1 MAMKS
6 FKEYTKSLKEGF
18 LDDDNKEQLA
28 ADNFSTVEEKETPF
42 PEDNL
47 DDDLTTPNEAGDDD
61 DVDLSDEL
69 GTSDAEA
76 DKTEKEDLADLK
88 LDELGD
94 DDVKDSGDQK
104 QEEKEAEREVAERT
118 ADNMAELKDAIA
130 TLTTK
135 LEAIS
140 DKIDNAGTSEGEGT
154 EGGTDDLAGLE
165 NLDLPTEG
173 GEGEGA
179 PAEGGADEG
188 AGVPTEGGETAPAEG
203 SEGAPA
209 EGGEAGGEG
218 GEAGGEEEQNAGSD
232 EDFGE
237 DEVDETKSEA
247 YNFYAKKG
255 SILNSNSGSLIGKA
269 MNDKLYE
276 FQEDF
281 MNIAKAKIR
290 QLVEAEKKRLK
301 ENHFNF

>member
-1 MAMKS
+1 MKS

-61 DVDLSDEL
+61 VDLSDEL
-69 GTSDAEA
+69 GTADAEA

-140 DKIDNAGTSEGEGT
+140 DKIDNAGSGEGEGA

-165 NLDLPTEG
+165 NLDLPAEG
-173 GEGEGA
+173 DEGEGA
-179 PAEGGADEG
+179 PAEGGASEG
-188 AGVPTEGGETAPAEG
+188 AGAPAEG
-203 SEGAPA
+203 GEAAPADNVEGAPA
-209 EGGEAGGEG
+209 EGGESAPAE
-218 GEAGGEEEQNAGSD
+218 GGEEEQNAGSD

>member
-1 MAMKS
+1 M
-6 FKEYTKSLKEGF
+6 
-18 LDDDNKEQLA
+18 A

-47 DDDLTTPNEAGDDD
+47 DDDLTTPNEAGDD

-140 DKIDNAGTSEGEGT
+140 DKIDNAGSGEGEGA

-165 NLDLPTEG
+165 KLDLPNEVG
-173 GEGEGA
+173 DGERA
-179 PAEGGADEG
+179 PAAGAADQGADEQ
-188 AGVPTEGGETAPAEG
+188 P
-203 SEGAPA
+203 
-209 EGGEAGGEG
+209 
-218 GEAGGEEEQNAGSD
+218 
-232 EDFGE
+232 
-237 DEVDETKSEA
+237 
-247 YNFYAKKG
+247 
-255 SILNSNSGSLIGKA
+255 
-269 MNDKLYE
+269 
-276 FQEDF
+276 
-281 MNIAKAKIR
+281 
-290 QLVEAEKKRLK
+290 
-301 ENHFNF
+301 

>member
-1 MAMKS
+1 MPIKS

-61 DVDLSDEL
+61 VDLSDEL
-69 GTSDAEA
+69 GTADAEA

-140 DKIDNAGTSEGEGT
+140 DKIDNAGSGEGEGA

-165 NLDLPTEG
+165 NLDLPAEG
-173 GEGEGA
+173 GEGEGV
-179 PAEGGADEG
+179 PAEGGA
-188 AGVPTEGGETAPAEG
+188 GEDA
-203 SEGAPA
+203 GAPA
-209 EGGEAGGEG
+209 EGGEAAPADNGEG
-218 GEAGGEEEQNAGSD
+218 APAEDGEVGGEEEQNAGSD

-269 MNDKLYE
+269 MNEKLYE

>member
-47 DDDLTTPNEAGDDD
+47 DDDLTTPNEAGDD

-165 NLDLPTEG
+165 NLDLPAEG
-173 GEGEGA
+173 GEGEGT
-179 PAEGGADEG
+179 PAESGAGEG
-188 AGVPTEGGETAPAEG
+188 ASDVGGEGGEA
-203 SEGAPA
+203 APA
-209 EGGEAGGEG
+209 EGGEGAPTEG
-218 GEAGGEEEQNAGSD
+218 DETGGEEEQNAGSD

>member
-61 DVDLSDEL
+61 VDLSDEL
-69 GTSDAEA
+69 GTADAEA

-88 LDELGD
+88 LDELED
-94 DDVKDSGDQK
+94 DNVNDSGDQK

-140 DKIDNAGTSEGEGT
+140 DKIDNAGSGEGEGA

-165 NLDLPTEG
+165 NLDLPAEG

-179 PAEGGADEG
+179 PAEGGAGEG
-188 AGVPTEGGETAPAEG
+188 A
-203 SEGAPA
+203 GAPA
-209 EGGEAGGEG
+209 EGGEAAPADNSEGAPAEG

>member
-1 MAMKS
+1 MKS

-47 DDDLTTPNEAGDDD
+47 DDDLTTPNEAGDD

-140 DKIDNAGTSEGEGT
+140 DKIDNAGSGEGEGA

-165 NLDLPTEG
+165 NLDLPAEG

-179 PAEGGADEG
+179 PAEGGAGEG
-188 AGVPTEGGETAPAEG
+188 ASAPAEG
-203 SEGAPA
+203 EEAAPAEGGEGAPA
-209 EGGEAGGEG
+209 EGGEAS
-218 GEAGGEEEQNAGSD
+218 GEEEQNAGSD

-290 QLVEAEKKRLK
+290 QFVEIEKKRLK

>member
-47 DDDLTTPNEAGDDD
+47 DDDLTTPNEAGDD

-140 DKIDNAGTSEGEGT
+140 DKIDNAGTGEGEGA
-154 EGGTDDLAGLE
+154 EGGSDDLAGLE
-165 NLDLPTEG
+165 NLDLPAEG

-179 PAEGGADEG
+179 PAEGGAGEG
-188 AGVPTEGGETAPAEG
+188 AGAPAEGGETAPAEG
-203 SEGAPA
+203 GEGASA
-209 EGGEAGGEG
+209 EGGET
-218 GEAGGEEEQNAGSD
+218 GGEEEQNAGSD

>member
-61 DVDLSDEL
+61 IDLSDEL

-140 DKIDNAGTSEGEGT
+140 DKIDNAGSGEGEGA

-165 NLDLPTEG
+165 NLDLPAEG
-173 GEGEGA
+173 GEGEGT
-179 PAEGGADEG
+179 PAEGGAGEG
-188 AGVPTEGGETAPAEG
+188 VGDTSSEGGEAAPAEG

-209 EGGEAGGEG
+209 EG

>member
-1 MAMKS
+1 MKS

-47 DDDLTTPNEAGDDD
+47 DDDLTTPNEAGDD

-140 DKIDNAGTSEGEGT
+140 DKIDNAGTGEGEGA

-173 GEGEGA
+173 GEAGEGEGT
-179 PAEGGADEG
+179 PAEGGAGEG
-188 AGVPTEGGETAPAEG
+188 ASDVGGEGGEAAPAEG

-209 EGGEAGGEG
+209 EG

-276 FQEDF
+276 FQEVF

>member
-61 DVDLSDEL
+61 IDLSDEL

-140 DKIDNAGTSEGEGT
+140 DKIDNAGSGEGEGA

-165 NLDLPTEG
+165 NLDLPAEG
-173 GEGEGA
+173 GEGEGT
-179 PAEGGADEG
+179 PAEDGAGEG
-188 AGVPTEGGETAPAEG
+188 ASDVGGEGGEAAPAEG

-209 EGGEAGGEG
+209 EG

>member
-1 MAMKS
+1 MTMS
-6 FKEYTKSLKEGF
+6 IFQT
-18 LDDDNKEQLA
+18 
-28 ADNFSTVEEKETPF
+28 
-42 PEDNL
+42 NL
-47 DDDLTTPNEAGDDD
+47 VL
-61 DVDLSDEL
+61 
-69 GTSDAEA
+69 
-76 DKTEKEDLADLK
+76 KTEKEDLADLK

-140 DKIDNAGTSEGEGT
+140 DKIDNAGTGEGEGA
-154 EGGTDDLAGLE
+154 EGGSDDLAGLE
-165 NLDLPTEG
+165 NLDLPSEG

-179 PAEGGADEG
+179 PAEGGAGEG
-188 AGVPTEGGETAPAEG
+188 ASTEGGEGGE
-203 SEGAPA
+203 SAPA
-209 EGGEAGGEG
+209 EGGEGAPAEG

-255 SILNSNSGSLIGKA
+255 SILNSSSGSLIGKA

>member
-42 PEDNL
+42 PEDSL
-47 DDDLTTPNEAGDDD
+47 DDDLTTPNEAGDD

-140 DKIDNAGTSEGEGT
+140 DKIDNAGAGEGEGA
-154 EGGTDDLAGLE
+154 EGGSDDLAGLE
-165 NLDLPTEG
+165 NLDLPAEG

-179 PAEGGADEG
+179 PAEGGAGEG
-188 AGVPTEGGETAPAEG
+188 AGAPAEGGETAPAEG
-203 SEGAPA
+203 GEGAPA
-209 EGGEAGGEG
+209 EG

>member
-47 DDDLTTPNEAGDDD
+47 DDDLTTPNEAGDD

-140 DKIDNAGTSEGEGT
+140 DKIDNAGSGEGEGA

-165 NLDLPTEG
+165 NLDLPAEG
-173 GEGEGA
+173 GEGEGT
-179 PAEGGADEG
+179 PAEGGAGEG
-188 AGVPTEGGETAPAEG
+188 ASDVGGEGGEAAPAEG

-209 EGGEAGGEG
+209 EG

>member
-61 DVDLSDEL
+61 VDLSDEL

-88 LDELGD
+88 LDELED

-179 PAEGGADEG
+179 TAEGGAGEG
-188 AGVPTEGGETAPAEG
+188 ASDVGGEGGEAAPAEG

-209 EGGEAGGEG
+209 EG

-281 MNIAKAKIR
+281 MNMAKAKIR

>member
-28 ADNFSTVEEKETPF
+28 ADNFNTVEEKETPF
-42 PEDNL
+42 PEDSL
-47 DDDLTTPNEAGDDD
+47 DDDLTTPNEAGDD

-140 DKIDNAGTSEGEGT
+140 DKIDNAGSGEGEGA

-165 NLDLPTEG
+165 NLDLPAEG

-179 PAEGGADEG
+179 PAEGGAGEG
-188 AGVPTEGGETAPAEG
+188 ASAPAEG
-203 SEGAPA
+203 EEAAPVEGGEGAPA
-209 EGGEAGGEG
+209 EG

-281 MNIAKAKIR
+281 INIAKAKIR
-290 QLVEAEKKRLK
+290 HLVEAEKKRLK

>member
-61 DVDLSDEL
+61 VDLSDEL
-69 GTSDAEA
+69 GTADAEA

-140 DKIDNAGTSEGEGT
+140 DKIDNAGTGEGEGA

-165 NLDLPTEG
+165 NLDLHAEG
-173 GEGEGA
+173 GEGEGVPAEGGAGEGASAPAEGEEAA
-179 PAEGGADEG
+179 PAEGG
-188 AGVPTEGGETAPAEG
+188 
-203 SEGAPA
+203 EGAPA
-209 EGGEAGGEG
+209 EGGEAS
-218 GEAGGEEEQNAGSD
+218 GEEEQNAGSD

>member
-61 DVDLSDEL
+61 VDLSDEL
-69 GTSDAEA
+69 GTADAEA

-94 DDVKDSGDQK
+94 DNVKDSGDQK

-140 DKIDNAGTSEGEGT
+140 DKIDNAGSGEGEGA

-165 NLDLPTEG
+165 NLDLPAEG
-173 GEGEGA
+173 GEGEGT
-179 PAEGGADEG
+179 PAEGGAGEG
-188 AGVPTEGGETAPAEG
+188 ASDVGGEGGEA
-203 SEGAPA
+203 APA
-209 EGGEAGGEG
+209 EGGEGAHTEG
-218 GEAGGEEEQNAGSD
+218 DETVGEEEQNAGSD

>member
-1 MAMKS
+1 MKS

-47 DDDLTTPNEAGDDD
+47 DDDLTTPNEAGDN

-69 GTSDAEA
+69 GTADAEA

-104 QEEKEAEREVAERT
+104 QDEKEAEREVAERT

-140 DKIDNAGTSEGEGT
+140 DKIDNAGAGEGEGA

-165 NLDLPTEG
+165 NLDLPAEG

-179 PAEGGADEG
+179 PAEGGEG
-188 AGVPTEGGETAPAEG
+188 AGASTEGGEAAPADNG
-203 SEGAPA
+203 EGAPA
-209 EGGEAGGEG
+209 EG

>member
-61 DVDLSDEL
+61 VDLSDEL
-69 GTSDAEA
+69 GTADAEA

-94 DDVKDSGDQK
+94 DNVKDSGDQK

-140 DKIDNAGTSEGEGT
+140 DKIDNAGSGEGEGA

-165 NLDLPTEG
+165 NLDLPAEG

-179 PAEGGADEG
+179 PAEGGAGEG
-188 AGVPTEGGETAPAEG
+188 AGAPAEG
-203 SEGAPA
+203 GEAAPAEGGEGAPA
-209 EGGEAGGEG
+209 EGGEGE
-218 GEAGGEEEQNAGSD
+218 GEEEQNAGSD

-290 QLVEAEKKRLK
+290 LLVEAEKKRLK

>member
-61 DVDLSDEL
+61 VDLSDEL
-69 GTSDAEA
+69 GTADAEA

-140 DKIDNAGTSEGEGT
+140 DKIDNAGSDEGEGA

-165 NLDLPTEG
+165 NLDLP
-173 GEGEGA
+173 A
-179 PAEGGADEG
+179 
-188 AGVPTEGGETAPAEG
+188 
-203 SEGAPA
+203 
-209 EGGEAGGEG
+209 EG

-255 SILNSNSGSLIGKA
+255 SILNSNSGSLIGKV

>member
-1 MAMKS
+1 MPIKS

-28 ADNFSTVEEKETPF
+28 ADNFSTVEKKETPF
-42 PEDNL
+42 PEDSL
-47 DDDLTTPNEAGDDD
+47 DDDLTTPNEAGDD

-140 DKIDNAGTSEGEGT
+140 DKIDNAGTGEGEGA
-154 EGGTDDLAGLE
+154 EGGSDDLAGLE
-165 NLDLPTEG
+165 NLDLPAEG
-173 GEGEGA
+173 GE
-179 PAEGGADEG
+179 D
-188 AGVPTEGGETAPAEG
+188 
-203 SEGAPA
+203 EGAPA
-209 EGGEAGGEG
+209 EGGETGGEAAPAEGGEGASTEGEGVPAEG

-255 SILNSNSGSLIGKA
+255 LILNSNSGSLIGKA

>member
-1 MAMKS
+1 MKS

-61 DVDLSDEL
+61 VDLSDEL

-88 LDELGD
+88 LDELED

-140 DKIDNAGTSEGEGT
+140 DKIDNAGSGEGEGA

-165 NLDLPTEG
+165 NLDLPAEG
-173 GEGEGA
+173 GEGEGT
-179 PAEGGADEG
+179 PAEGGAGEG
-188 AGVPTEGGETAPAEG
+188 ASDVGGEGGEAAPAEG

-209 EGGEAGGEG
+209 ED

>member
-61 DVDLSDEL
+61 VDLSDEL
-69 GTSDAEA
+69 GTADAEA

-140 DKIDNAGTSEGEGT
+140 DKIDNAGSDEGEGA

-165 NLDLPTEG
+165 NLDLPAEG

-179 PAEGGADEG
+179 PAEGGAGEG
-188 AGVPTEGGETAPAEG
+188 A
-203 SEGAPA
+203 GAPA
-209 EGGEAGGEG
+209 EGGEAAPADNGEGAPAEG

-255 SILNSNSGSLIGKA
+255 SILNSNSGSLIGKV

-290 QLVEAEKKRLK
+290 QLVEADKKKLK

>member
-61 DVDLSDEL
+61 VDLSDEL

-88 LDELGD
+88 LDELE

-140 DKIDNAGTSEGEGT
+140 DKIDNAGTGEGEGA

-173 GEGEGA
+173 GEAGEGEGA
-179 PAEGGADEG
+179 PAEGGAGEG
-188 AGVPTEGGETAPAEG
+188 AGVPAEGGETAPAEG

-209 EGGEAGGEG
+209 EG

>member
-1 MAMKS
+1 MKS

-61 DVDLSDEL
+61 VDLSDEL
-69 GTSDAEA
+69 GTADAEA

-140 DKIDNAGTSEGEGT
+140 DKIDNAGTGEGEGA

-165 NLDLPTEG
+165 NLDLPAEG

-179 PAEGGADEG
+179 PAEGGAGEG
-188 AGVPTEGGETAPAEG
+188 ASAPAEG
-203 SEGAPA
+203 EEAAPAEGGEGAPA
-209 EGGEAGGEG
+209 EGGEAS
-218 GEAGGEEEQNAGSD
+218 GEEEQNAGSD

-269 MNDKLYE
+269 MNEKLYE

>member
-61 DVDLSDEL
+61 VDLSDEL
-69 GTSDAEA
+69 GTADAEA

-140 DKIDNAGTSEGEGT
+140 DKIDNAGTGEGEGA

-165 NLDLPTEG
+165 NLDLPAEG

-179 PAEGGADEG
+179 PAEGGAGEG
-188 AGVPTEGGETAPAEG
+188 ASAPAEG
-203 SEGAPA
+203 EEAAPAEGGEGAPA
-209 EGGEAGGEG
+209 EGGEAS
-218 GEAGGEEEQNAGSD
+218 GEEEQNAGSD

>member
-28 ADNFSTVEEKETPF
+28 ADNFSTVEEKDKPF
-42 PEDNL
+42 PEENL
-47 DDDLTTPNEAGDDD
+47 DDDLTTTSPETGDAE
-61 DVDLSDEL
+61 VDLSDEL
-69 GTSDAEA
+69 GTADAEA

-94 DDVKDSGDQK
+94 DNVKDSGDQK

-118 ADNMAELKDAIA
+118 ADNMEELKDAIA

-140 DKIDNAGTSEGEGT
+140 DKIDNAGNAAEGEAA
-154 EGGTDDLAGLE
+154 GGEDDLSGLE
-165 NLDLPTEG
+165 NLDLPAEG
-173 GEGEGA
+173 GDAAA
-179 PAEGGADEG
+179 PAEGGD
-188 AGVPTEGGETAPAEG
+188 TTGEAAPAEG
-203 SEGAPA
+203 TPEGEAAPA
-209 EGGEAGGEG
+209 EGQPA
-218 GEAGGEEEQNAGSD
+218 EEEQNAGSD

-237 DEVDETKSEA
+237 DEVDNTKSEA

-255 SILNSNSGSLIGKA
+255 GILNSHSGSLIGKA
-269 MNDKLYE
+269 VNDKLYE
-276 FQEDF
+276 LQEDF

-301 ENHFNF
+301 ESHFNF

>member
-47 DDDLTTPNEAGDDD
+47 DDDLTTPNEAGDD

-140 DKIDNAGTSEGEGT
+140 DKIDNAGTGEGEGA

-165 NLDLPTEG
+165 NLDLPAEG

-179 PAEGGADEG
+179 PAEGGAGEG
-188 AGVPTEGGETAPAEG
+188 AGASAEGGEAT
-203 SEGAPA
+203 PA
-209 EGGEAGGEG
+209 EGGEGAPAEG

>member
-1 MAMKS
+1 MKS

-47 DDDLTTPNEAGDDD
+47 DDDLTTPNEAGDD

-140 DKIDNAGTSEGEGT
+140 DKIDNAGTGEGEGA
-154 EGGTDDLAGLE
+154 EGGSDDLAGLE
-165 NLDLPTEG
+165 NLDLPAEG

-179 PAEGGADEG
+179 PAEGGE
-188 AGVPTEGGETAPAEG
+188 TGGEAAQ
-203 SEGAPA
+203 A
-209 EGGEAGGEG
+209 EGGEGASTEGEVAPAEG

>member
-1 MAMKS
+1 MKS

-42 PEDNL
+42 PEENL
-47 DDDLTTPNEAGDDD
+47 DDDLTTPNETGDN

-69 GTSDAEA
+69 GTADAEA

-140 DKIDNAGTSEGEGT
+140 DKIDNAGASEGEGT

-165 NLDLPTEG
+165 NLDLPAEG

-179 PAEGGADEG
+179 PAEGGAGEG
-188 AGVPTEGGETAPAEG
+188 AGATAEGGEA
-203 SEGAPA
+203 APA
-209 EGGEAGGEG
+209 EGGEGAPAEG

>member
-1 MAMKS
+1 MKS

-61 DVDLSDEL
+61 VDLSDEL
-69 GTSDAEA
+69 GTADAEA

-140 DKIDNAGTSEGEGT
+140 DKIDNAGSGEGEGA
-154 EGGTDDLAGLE
+154 EGGTDDLASLE
-165 NLDLPTEG
+165 NLDLPAEG

-179 PAEGGADEG
+179 PAEGGAGEG
-188 AGVPTEGGETAPAEG
+188 A
-203 SEGAPA
+203 GAPA
-209 EGGEAGGEG
+209 EGGEAAPAEG
-218 GEAGGEEEQNAGSD
+218 VEGAPAEDGEAGGEEEQNAGSD

-255 SILNSNSGSLIGKA
+255 LILNSNSGSLIGKA

-281 MNIAKAKIR
+281 MNNAKAKIR
-290 QLVEAEKKRLK
+290 QLIEAEKKRLK

>member
-61 DVDLSDEL
+61 VDLSDEL
-69 GTSDAEA
+69 GTADAEA

-140 DKIDNAGTSEGEGT
+140 DKIDNAGSGEGEVA

-165 NLDLPTEG
+165 NLDLPAEG

-179 PAEGGADEG
+179 QAEGGAGEG
-188 AGVPTEGGETAPAEG
+188 A
-203 SEGAPA
+203 GAPA
-209 EGGEAGGEG
+209 EGGEAAPADNVEG
-218 GEAGGEEEQNAGSD
+218 APAEDGEAGGEEEQNAGSD

>member
-42 PEDNL
+42 PEDTL
-47 DDDLTTPNEAGDDD
+47 DDDLTTPNEAGDS

-69 GTSDAEA
+69 GTADAEA

-94 DDVKDSGDQK
+94 DEVKDSGDQK

-140 DKIDNAGTSEGEGT
+140 DKIDNTSADDGTGT
-154 EGGTDDLAGLE
+154 EGGADDLSGLE
-165 NLDLPTEG
+165 NLDLPAEG
-173 GEGEGA
+173 GEGDSA
-179 PAEGGADEG
+179 PVEGGADKG
-188 AGVPTEGGETAPAEG
+188 AGDLGGEGGEV
-203 SEGAPA
+203 APA
-209 EGGEAGGEG
+209 EGGEGTPTEG
-218 GEAGGEEEQNAGSD
+218 GEASDEEQNAGSD

-247 YNFYAKKG
+247 YNLYAKKG

>member
-1 MAMKS
+1 MKS

-47 DDDLTTPNEAGDDD
+47 DDDLTTPNEAGDD

-140 DKIDNAGTSEGEGT
+140 DKIDNAGSGEGEGA

-165 NLDLPTEG
+165 NLDLPAEG
-173 GEGEGA
+173 GEGEGT
-179 PAEGGADEG
+179 PAEGGASEG
-188 AGVPTEGGETAPAEG
+188 ASDVGGEGGEA
-203 SEGAPA
+203 APA
-209 EGGEAGGEG
+209 EGGEGAHTEG
-218 GEAGGEEEQNAGSD
+218 DETVGEEEQNAGSD

-247 YNFYAKKG
+247 YNFYAKNG

>member
-1 MAMKS
+1 MKS

-61 DVDLSDEL
+61 VDLSDEL
-69 GTSDAEA
+69 GTADAEA

-94 DDVKDSGDQK
+94 DNVKDSGDQK

-140 DKIDNAGTSEGEGT
+140 DKIDNAGSGEGEGA

-165 NLDLPTEG
+165 NLDLPAEG
-173 GEGEGA
+173 GEGEGTPAEGGAGEGAGAPAEGGEAAPAEGGEGA
-179 PAEGGADEG
+179 PAEGG
-188 AGVPTEGGETAPAEG
+188 ETD
-203 SEGAPA
+203 
-209 EGGEAGGEG
+209 
-218 GEAGGEEEQNAGSD
+218 GEEEQNAGSD

-290 QLVEAEKKRLK
+290 LLVEAEKKRLK

>member
-42 PEDNL
+42 PEDSL
-47 DDDLTTPNEAGDDD
+47 DDDLTTPNEAGDD

-140 DKIDNAGTSEGEGT
+140 DKIDNAGTGEGEGA
-154 EGGTDDLAGLE
+154 EGGSDDLAGLE
-165 NLDLPTEG
+165 NLDLPAEG

-179 PAEGGADEG
+179 PAEGGAGEG
-188 AGVPTEGGETAPAEG
+188 ASAPAEG
-203 SEGAPA
+203 EEAAPAEGGEGAPA
-209 EGGEAGGEG
+209 EGGEAS
-218 GEAGGEEEQNAGSD
+218 GEEEQNAGSD

-255 SILNSNSGSLIGKA
+255 LILNSNSGSLIGKA

-281 MNIAKAKIR
+281 MNNAKAKIR
-290 QLVEAEKKRLK
+290 QLIEAEKKRLK

>member
-61 DVDLSDEL
+61 VDLSDEL
-69 GTSDAEA
+69 GTADAEA

-140 DKIDNAGTSEGEGT
+140 DKIDNAGSDEGEGA

-165 NLDLPTEG
+165 NLDLPAEG

-179 PAEGGADEG
+179 PAEGGAGEG
-188 AGVPTEGGETAPAEG
+188 A
-203 SEGAPA
+203 GAPA
-209 EGGEAGGEG
+209 EGGEAAPADNGEGAPAEG

-255 SILNSNSGSLIGKA
+255 SILNSNSGSLIGKV

>member
-47 DDDLTTPNEAGDDD
+47 DDDLTTSNEAGDD

-88 LDELGD
+88 LDELED

-140 DKIDNAGTSEGEGT
+140 DKIDNAGTSEGEGA

-179 PAEGGADEG
+179 TAEGGADEG

-209 EGGEAGGEG
+209 EG

>member
-1 MAMKS
+1 MKS

-61 DVDLSDEL
+61 VDLSDEL

-88 LDELGD
+88 LDELED

-140 DKIDNAGTSEGEGT
+140 DKIDNAGTGEGEGA

-173 GEGEGA
+173 GEGEGT
-179 PAEGGADEG
+179 PAEGGAGEG
-188 AGVPTEGGETAPAEG
+188 ASDVGGEGGEA
-203 SEGAPA
+203 APA
-209 EGGEAGGEG
+209 EGGEGAPTEG
-218 GEAGGEEEQNAGSD
+218 DETGGEEEQNAGSD